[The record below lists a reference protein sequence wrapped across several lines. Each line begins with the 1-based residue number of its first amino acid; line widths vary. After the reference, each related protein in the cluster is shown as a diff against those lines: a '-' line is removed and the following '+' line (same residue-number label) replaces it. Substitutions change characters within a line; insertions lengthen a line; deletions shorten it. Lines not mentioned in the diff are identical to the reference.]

1 MRYQLTNILTAI
13 DQKAK
18 NNPAACYQDDQG
30 LHSYQ
35 DLYQQTNCLAAYFQ
49 SLNWPAQAPV
59 IVYGDQSFFM
69 IVVMIAVV
77 KSGHAYIP
85 VDAHSPKERLIQIN
99 EIAQPAAALGVV
111 DLPVQLNVPTL
122 NLQQLQS
129 NLNYHQTTCDRTQS
143 VQGDQNFYIIFTSG
157 TTGVPKGVQ
166 ISHNNLLSYV
176 NWTINDFNLH
186 EKIRCLSQPPY
197 SFDLSVMDLY
207 PTLVLGGTLL
217 ALSHETTENFGQLF
231 QVLPTLNLEEWVST
245 PSFVEL
251 CLLDKN
257 FNQNNYPH
265 LRHFLF
271 CGEELTRSTAQ
282 SLLQRFPEA
291 QVFNTYGPTEACVA
305 VTSLEVTPQVIEQ
318 NQRLPIG
325 FAKPDTTI
333 TAIDENGHESFE
345 GELIISGPSV
355 SKGYLNNPQKT
366 AQAFFTKAGQPAYR
380 SGDLG
385 SIKADGSIYYHGRT
399 DFQIKLHGYR
409 IELEDI
415 DQNLLALP
423 SVDQA
428 ITVPRYD
435 KNHRVKQIIAYVVL
449 NQKLEDAQTVLKQ
462 QLAKNVMEY
471 MIPQRIEVRS
481 QLPKTANGKIDR
493 KTLMA
498 EVNGHD

>member
-1 MRYQLTNILTAI
+1 MHYQLTNILTAI
-13 DQKAK
+13 DQRAK
-18 NNPAACYQDDQG
+18 NNPAACYQDDNG

-49 SLNWPAQAPV
+49 SLKWPVNAPV
-59 IVYGDQSFFM
+59 IVYGDQSFLM
-69 IVVMIAVV
+69 VVVMIAVV

-85 VDAHSPKERLIQIN
+85 VDAHSPKERLLQIN
-99 EIAQPAAALGVV
+99 DIAKPAAVLGVA
-111 DLPVQLNVPTL
+111 DLPVQLNIPTL
-122 NLQQLQS
+122 TSRHLKS
-129 NLNYHQTTCDRTQS
+129 NLNYQKTACDRSQS
-143 VQGDQNFYIIFTSG
+143 VNGEQNFYIIFTSG

-217 ALSHETTENFGQLF
+217 SLSHEDTENFGQLF
-231 QVLPTLNLEEWVST
+231 KILPTLSLEEWVST

-257 FNQNNYPH
+257 FNQKNYPN
-265 LRHFLF
+265 LLHFLF

-291 QVFNTYGPTEACVA
+291 QVFNTYGPTETCVA
-305 VTSLEVTPQVIEQ
+305 VTSLEVTQQTIEQ

-325 FAKPDTTI
+325 FAKSDTKI
-333 TAIDENGHESFE
+333 TAIDENGNESSE
-345 GELIISGPSV
+345 GELVISGPSV

-366 AQAFFTKAGQPAYR
+366 AQAFFTRNGKSAYR

-385 SIKADGSIYYHGRT
+385 TIEADGTIYYHGRT

-435 KNHRVKQIIAYVVL
+435 TNHRVKQIIAYVVL
-449 NQKLEDAQTVLKQ
+449 NQELDNAGAVLKQ
-462 QLAKNVMEY
+462 QLSKNVMEY
-471 MIPQRIEVRS
+471 MIPQRIEILQ

-493 KTLMA
+493 TMLMT
-498 EVNGHD
+498 EVNRHD